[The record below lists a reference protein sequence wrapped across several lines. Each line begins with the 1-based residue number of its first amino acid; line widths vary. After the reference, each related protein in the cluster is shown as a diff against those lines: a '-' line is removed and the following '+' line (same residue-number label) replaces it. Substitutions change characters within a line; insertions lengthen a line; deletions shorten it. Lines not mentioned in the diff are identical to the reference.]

1 MNEENK
7 KQRHAEKIIDHEYSA
22 RDFMDH
28 LDFLIDSPDSPLIGT
43 DADVRDVESC
53 ATHLVDPGGLT
64 GCEAAEIAP
73 HLSRL
78 SVHIVRAVLRSC
90 RDTLPKLLPGDT
102 GTWTGAMIVT
112 VLRAYEESS
121 SSFIPQ
127 MVLMT
132 DVEFRRIAPDVWA
145 ATPENVRASMFS
157 QVCEGAVTVLIQTLL
172 VYLSDMLDAESAFA
186 PDVLH

>member
-1 MNEENK
+1 MTTENE
-7 KQRHAEKIIDHEYSA
+7 KQQHAEKIIDHEYSA
-22 RDFMDH
+22 RDFMDY
-28 LDFLIDSPDSPLIGT
+28 LDFLINSPESPLIGT

-53 ATHLVDPGGLT
+53 TARLVDPGGLT

-90 RDTLPKLLPGDT
+90 RTTIPEILPEDT
-102 GTWTGAMIVT
+102 GTWMGMQIVQM
-112 VLRAYEESS
+112 LRFYEEASP
-121 SSFIPQ
+121 SFIPK

-132 DVEFRRIAPDVWA
+132 DVEFRRTAPDVWA
-145 ATPENVRASMFS
+145 ATSENVRASMFS
-157 QVCEGAVTVLIQTLL
+157 QVCEGAVQVVIQTLL
-172 VYLSDMLDAESAFA
+172 GYLSDTLDAERS